1 MALILPTN
9 FQNDI
14 QGKDTNLVPIV
25 IIGDMHISTNSLTFD
40 GQYYKPILLN
50 VPSLKESIDIE
61 KRNYKINNIS
71 LSISNYEYEG
81 ARFSDTVTGSLINT
95 EVGIYW
101 VSPSSQSIDDTL
113 LMFKGQVRRYTH
125 DDEKVSLAVED
136 KSQITL
142 HKDLP
147 LEENYLGDE
156 DHTPDKYKNKPI
168 PMVYGIVDRSPCVVD
183 GIVPDLEI
191 DEESV
196 EVPRYIICDS
206 NDTVQTLETPT
217 QIIAGWSGVF
227 YESQLY
233 IYENGTYVNILRQD
247 EHLTDYDIYDEA
259 FIDPNTTESKNII
272 KLNYQGQSVIAKTG
286 NLISRI
292 PRERR

>member
-9 FQNDI
+9 FQKDI
-14 QGKDTNLVPIV
+14 QGKETALVPIV

-81 ARFSDTVTGSLINT
+81 ARFSDTVTDSLIST

-125 DDEKVSLAVED
+125 DDEK
-136 KSQITL
+136 
-142 HKDLP
+142 
-147 LEENYLGDE
+147 YL
-156 DHTPDKYKNKPI
+156 
-168 PMVYGIVDRSPCVVD
+168 
-183 GIVPDLEI
+183 
-191 DEESV
+191 
-196 EVPRYIICDS
+196 
-206 NDTVQTLETPT
+206 
-217 QIIAGWSGVF
+217 
-227 YESQLY
+227 
-233 IYENGTYVNILRQD
+233 
-247 EHLTDYDIYDEA
+247 
-259 FIDPNTTESKNII
+259 
-272 KLNYQGQSVIAKTG
+272 
-286 NLISRI
+286 
-292 PRERR
+292 